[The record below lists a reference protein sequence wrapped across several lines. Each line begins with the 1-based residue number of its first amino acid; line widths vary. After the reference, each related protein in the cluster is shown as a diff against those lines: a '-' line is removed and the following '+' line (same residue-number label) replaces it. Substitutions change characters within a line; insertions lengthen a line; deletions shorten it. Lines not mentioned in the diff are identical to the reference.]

1 MSREQCRSCR
11 PPGDIEITGGQAFIL
26 TAERAATVAISGGG
40 WANGSGDAAAP
51 PVTIK
56 GIEVGDTTPV
66 LGLRGAIVDAGTG

>member
-1 MSREQCRSCR
+1 MET
-11 PPGDIEITGGQAFIL
+11 TGGQAFIM
-26 TAERAATVAISGGG
+26 TAQQVAMVEISGGG

-66 LGLRGAIVDAGTG
+66 LGLREAIVDEGTG